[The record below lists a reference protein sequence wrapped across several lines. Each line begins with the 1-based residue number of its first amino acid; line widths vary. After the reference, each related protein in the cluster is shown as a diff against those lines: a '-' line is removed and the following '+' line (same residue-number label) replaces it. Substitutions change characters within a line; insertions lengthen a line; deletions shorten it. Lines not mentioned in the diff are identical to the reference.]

1 MNHKQKLGYMA
12 LGAGILAIGI
22 IIGQWGTQDIEA
34 QNNGV
39 FDEITCRSL
48 KVVDEN
54 GKMAIELSGG
64 GEFDN
69 HVTLYNQWG
78 RGILLNASKID
89 NRVSVYDYEGARNR
103 NENEAILLVSTIT
116 GESALHIN
124 SDQRRITLAT
134 REDNNT
140 SGVAVVQ
147 KEHGVLLLADENT
160 ASVSVID
167 TDRVKWEAP

>member
-1 MNHKQKLGYMA
+1 MNYKQKLGYMA
-12 LGAGILAIGI
+12 LGAGILAVGI
-22 IIGQWGTQDIEA
+22 IIGQIITPDIEA
-34 QNNGV
+34 QSNGV

-54 GKMAIELSGG
+54 GKTAIELSAG

-69 HVTLYNQWG
+69 RVTLYNQWG
-78 RGILLNASKID
+78 SGIVLNASKID
-89 NRVSVYDYEGARNR
+89 NRVSVYDYEGAWNR
-103 NENEAILLVSTIT
+103 NENEAVSLVSTIT
-116 GESALHIN
+116 GESALEIN

-134 REDNNT
+134 REDDNT
-140 SGVAVVQ
+140 SRVAVVQ